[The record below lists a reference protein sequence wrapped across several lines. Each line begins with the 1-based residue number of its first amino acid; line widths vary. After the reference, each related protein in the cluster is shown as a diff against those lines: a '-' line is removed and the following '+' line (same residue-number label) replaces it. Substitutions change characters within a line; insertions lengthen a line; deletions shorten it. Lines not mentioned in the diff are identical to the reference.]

1 MKMYVFA
8 VSAVIAAL
16 SLADEKAVLPVPPEK
31 LAEFNARTGGM
42 VSPIDNGKRLWVLDA
57 RAGDSVSIE
66 EAIGLGN
73 QVLKLPYL
81 VEKVQ
86 LPEGVEPYA
95 FCAGKKDEKHPAII
109 LFYNRKDGASLSVF
123 PENAIACVN
132 VHGLATDD
140 IKLYRERLGKEY
152 WRSVGFIF
160 GAYGLQMPGCVLQPV
175 SNAEQLDA
183 IKGRQLGPNRFNMVL
198 KTSNALGIQMMRTT
212 TYMRACQEGW
222 APPPTNDVQ
231 KAIWAKFRSDKERG
245 PANAIKIEPPG
256 NKK

>member
-1 MKMYVFA
+1 MNRLVWVMVAFISAGSFA
-8 VSAVIAAL
+8 Q
-16 SLADEKAVLPVPPEK
+16 DKTTLPVPPEK

-42 VSPIDNGKRLWVLDA
+42 VSPIDNGKRLLVLDA
-57 RAGDSVSIE
+57 REGESIQLE
-66 EAIGLGN
+66 EAIELGN
-73 QVLKLPYL
+73 HVLKLPSV
-81 VEKVQ
+81 VEKTQ
-86 LPEGVEPYA
+86 LPEGVAPYA
-95 FCAGKKDEKHPAII
+95 FCAGKQNEKCPAII
-109 LFYNRKDGASLSVF
+109 LFYNRKGDASLSVF

-132 VHGLATDD
+132 VHGLVTDD
-140 IKLYRERLGKEY
+140 PKLYKERLGKEY

-175 SNAEQLDA
+175 SSAEQLDA

-198 KTSNALGIQMMRTT
+198 KTSNALGIQMIRTT

-231 KAIWAKFRSDKERG
+231 RAIWAKFRSDKERG

-256 NKK
+256 KKK

>member
-1 MKMYVFA
+1 MKILVLALATA
-8 VSAVIAAL
+8 VSAA
-16 SLADEKAVLPVPPEK
+16 SLAEEKVALPVPQSK

-42 VSPIDNGKRLWVLDA
+42 VSPIDNGKRLLVLDA
-57 RAGDSVSIE
+57 RTDESVSIE

-73 QVLKLPYL
+73 QVLKLPFL
-81 VEKVQ
+81 MEKVQ
-86 LPEGVEPYA
+86 LPEGTEPYA
-95 FCAGKKDEKHPAII
+95 FCAGRQDEKHPAVI
-109 LFYNRKDGASLSVF
+109 LFYNRKGAASLSVY

-132 VHGLATDD
+132 VYGLATDD
-140 IKLYRERLGKEY
+140 IKLYKERLGKEY

-198 KTSNALGIQMMRTT
+198 KTSNALGIQMIRTT

-231 KAIWAKFRSDKERG
+231 KAIWNKFKSDKERG
-245 PANAIKIEPPG
+245 PANAIKIEPPR
-256 NKK
+256 KKK